1 MPKADLFIARKGLD
15 EICTV
20 PDKII
25 SVYSLE
31 KHVWA
36 DSHADAARKARRP
49 ELQTIAELRLR
60 HLSEAPNYP

>member
-1 MPKADLFIARKGLD
+1 MHRTDPLFLTRKTLD

-36 DSHADAARKARRP
+36 NANSKKAIKNGSP
-49 ELQTIAELRLR
+49 
-60 HLSEAPNYP
+60 S